1 MDALE
6 RSNRTW
12 LCPVVF
18 LDIVGYSQTPVSQQ
32 MAMKQRLNTFIA
44 RAIERVSVPDRLIL
58 DTGDGAALCFM
69 GDPEDAL
76 DALLNLRDTLG
87 EQRYAQT
94 APLLLRIGV
103 NLGPVK
109 LLKDINGQLNAIGDG
124 INVAQRVMNF
134 AEPNQILVSR
144 SFYEVISCLSQEY
157 AQLFHY
163 RGLRKDK
170 HIREHAVYE
179 VMFSQQDGTSAD
191 RKLQDEQD
199 YLGSET
205 AIMAGEDHLSPTR
218 SPLNWDPDV
227 LQHLQRHLAHH
238 IGPLAKLLVARAAQ
252 HATDL
257 GALCEMLAANISEAR
272 ERAIFLENVSPSGLA
287 DKLQGTAPPK
297 EVSSA
302 PPAVRWDAKSLRRLE
317 DHLGKYVGPM
327 ARFLVQREAKKAQN
341 LEHLCHLLAAHI
353 TAEWEKSSFLRDVT
367 AH

>member
-1 MDALE
+1 METID

-18 LDIVGYSQTPVSQQ
+18 LDIVGYSQTTVSQQ
-32 MAMKQRLNTFIA
+32 MTMKQQLNTLIT
-44 RAIERVSVPDRLIL
+44 RAIEHVSAPDRLIL

-87 EQRYAQT
+87 EQRHTQT

-179 VMFSQQDGTSAD
+179 VMLSQQAGASAD
-191 RKLQDEQD
+191 RKLQDAQD
-199 YLGSET
+199 DLGSET
-205 AIMAGEDHLSPTR
+205 AILAGAAVSPTHIPV
-218 SPLNWDPDV
+218 SWDPNV
-227 LQHLQRHLAHH
+227 LQHLQMRLAHH
-238 IGPLAKLLVARAAQ
+238 IGPLARLLVARAAQ
-252 HATDL
+252 QAPDL
-257 GALCEMLAANISEAR
+257 GALCEMLAANISDAR
-272 ERAIFLENVSPSGLA
+272 ERVIFLENVSPSGLP
-287 DKLQGTAPPK
+287 DTLQGTAPPQ
-297 EVSSA
+297 EAPSV

-317 DHLGKYVGPM
+317 DHLGKYLGPM
-327 ARFLVQREAKKAQN
+327 ARFLVQQEAKKAQN
-341 LEHLCHLLAAHI
+341 LEHLCRLLAAHI
-353 TAEWEKSSFLRDVT
+353 TAEWERSRFLRDVT

>member
-109 LLKDINGQLNAIGDG
+109 LLKDINGQLNAIGDW
-124 INVAQRVMNF
+124 INVSQRLMNF
-134 AEPNQILVSR
+134 ADPNQILVSR
-144 SFYEVISCLSQEY
+144 SFY
-157 AQLFHY
+157 
-163 RGLRKDK
+163 
-170 HIREHAVYE
+170 
-179 VMFSQQDGTSAD
+179 
-191 RKLQDEQD
+191 
-199 YLGSET
+199 
-205 AIMAGEDHLSPTR
+205 
-218 SPLNWDPDV
+218 
-227 LQHLQRHLAHH
+227 
-238 IGPLAKLLVARAAQ
+238 
-252 HATDL
+252 
-257 GALCEMLAANISEAR
+257 
-272 ERAIFLENVSPSGLA
+272 
-287 DKLQGTAPPK
+287 
-297 EVSSA
+297 
-302 PPAVRWDAKSLRRLE
+302 
-317 DHLGKYVGPM
+317 
-327 ARFLVQREAKKAQN
+327 
-341 LEHLCHLLAAHI
+341 
-353 TAEWEKSSFLRDVT
+353 
-367 AH
+367 

>member
-1 MDALE
+1 MDATE

-12 LCPVVF
+12 LCTVVF
-18 LDIVGYSQTPVSQQ
+18 LDIVRYSETPVSQQ
-32 MAMKQRLNTFIA
+32 MAMKQQLNTLIA
-44 RAIERVSVPDRLIL
+44 RAIERVSAPDRLIL

-76 DALLNLRDTLG
+76 YALLNLRDTLG

-179 VMFSQQDGTSAD
+179 VMVSHQGGVSAD
-191 RKLQDEQD
+191 QKLQDAQD
-199 YLGSET
+199 YLSSET
-205 AIMAGEDHLSPTR
+205 AILAGEAVSPTHT
-218 SPLNWDPDV
+218 PINWDPDV
-227 LQHLQRHLAHH
+227 LQHLQMRLAHH
-238 IGPLAKLLVARAAQ
+238 IGPLARLLVARAAQ
-252 HATDL
+252 QAPDL
-257 GALCEMLAANISEAR
+257 GALCEMLATNIADAR
-272 ERAIFLENVSPSGLA
+272 ERAIFLDNVSPPELP
-287 DKLQGTAPPK
+287 DTLQGTAPPQ
-297 EVSSA
+297 EVPSA

-317 DHLGKYVGPM
+317 DHLGKYLGPM
-327 ARFLVQREAKKAQN
+327 AKFLVQQETKKAQD
-341 LEHLCHLLAAHI
+341 LEHLCRLLAAHI
-353 TAEWEKSSFLRDVT
+353 TAASERSRFLRDVT

>member
-1 MDALE
+1 
-6 RSNRTW
+6 
-12 LCPVVF
+12 
-18 LDIVGYSQTPVSQQ
+18 
-32 MAMKQRLNTFIA
+32 
-44 RAIERVSVPDRLIL
+44 
-58 DTGDGAALCFM
+58 M

-179 VMFSQQDGTSAD
+179 VMVSQQDGASAD

-205 AIMAGEDHLSPTR
+205 AIMAREDLAPARTPVS
-218 SPLNWDPDV
+218 WDPDV
-227 LQHLQRHLAHH
+227 LQRLQRHLAHH

-252 HATDL
+252 HAPDL
-257 GALCEMLAANISEAR
+257 GALCEILAAHISEAR
-272 ERAIFLENVSPSGLA
+272 ERAIFLENVSPSGLS

-297 EVSSA
+297 EVPSA

-341 LEHLCHLLAAHI
+341 LEHLCRLLAAHI
-353 TAEWEKSSFLRDVT
+353 TADWERSSFLRDVT